1 MPTTK
6 LQIILDEMEKARSI
20 RQSDEANYNK
30 ILENAKQDLIHHSK
44 TFPENSKIL
53 YECASVHDMLGL
65 EREAVPFYEK
75 ALSLHTLQTE
85 DLRGAYLGL
94 GSTYRCIGEIE
105 KSIALLSQGI
115 SLFPDDYSLKVFL
128 ALAKYNAKDFEG
140 SVQILLDSL
149 VETSS
154 CKHIKKYSR
163 AIRFYRDHLD
173 EKW

>member
-30 ILENAKQDLIHHSK
+30 ILENARQDLIHLSK